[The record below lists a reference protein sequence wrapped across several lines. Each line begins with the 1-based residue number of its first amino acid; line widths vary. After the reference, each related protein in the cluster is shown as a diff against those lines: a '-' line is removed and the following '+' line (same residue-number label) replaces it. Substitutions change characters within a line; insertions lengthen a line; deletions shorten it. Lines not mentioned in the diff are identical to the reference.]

1 MFWGKEG
8 RLGCLCAL
16 FPIAGQPLYLALFSS
31 FCLSVLQKA
40 QCFFSPC
47 KTAGFQGGE
56 NKKVTL

>member
-1 MFWGKEG
+1 MSV
-8 RLGCLCAL
+8 CVVSNSQAAL
-16 FPIAGQPLYLALFSS
+16 VSGPVFSS